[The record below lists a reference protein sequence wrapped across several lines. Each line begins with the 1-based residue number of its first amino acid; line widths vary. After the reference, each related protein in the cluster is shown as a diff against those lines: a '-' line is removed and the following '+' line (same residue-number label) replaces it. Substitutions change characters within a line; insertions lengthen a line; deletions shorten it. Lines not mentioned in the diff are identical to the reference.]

1 MISIT
6 IEDDGEVSLRTTNG
20 IEETE
25 IASAIVVEAM
35 RSLKKSKPDA
45 EYKLVLVSYDPTSKT
60 AAANELSGILGLGI
74 KEAEDIVDACV
85 GRTMPVLSKGPKS
98 KMNVLFDRFNPSIV
112 QVKVI
117 YD

>member
-6 IEDDGEVSLRTTNG
+6 IEDNGEVYLKTTNG

-25 IASAIVVEAM
+25 IASAIVVETM

-74 KEAEDIVDACV
+74 KEAKDIVDACV
-85 GRTMPVLSKGPKS
+85 GRTIPVLSKGPKS
-98 KMNVLFDRFNPSIV
+98 IMNALFDRFNPSIV

-117 YD
+117 ND